1 VSVAELR
8 RRGTANA
15 ANAANGGVM
24 HELGLCQEIVDA
36 VGRRAAG
43 RRVTGVRVRVG
54 ALHRVVE
61 PALDQAFSLAAEGTV
76 AEGAE
81 VEMVLVPVRLHCRTC
96 GHSAASEDPLVAC
109 SKCGGTDLDMDG
121 GDELVLESI
130 VLAAPERGDAHVP
143 GHTG

>member
-1 VSVAELR
+1 
-8 RRGTANA
+8 
-15 ANAANGGVM
+15 M
-24 HELGLCQEIVDA
+24 HELGLCEGIVGA
-36 VGRRAAG
+36 VERRAAG
-43 RRVTGVRVRVG
+43 RRVTGVKVRVG

-61 PALDQAFSLAAEGTV
+61 PALDQAFSLAAAGTV

-81 VEMVLVPVRLHCRTC
+81 VEMVVVPVQLHCRMC
-96 GHSAASEDPLVAC
+96 GHQAASEDPLGIC

-121 GDELVLESI
+121 GYELVLESI